1 MANTFKLK
9 TDTAVGT
16 TLTTVYTVPS
26 SPATT
31 TIVIGCTLANIHA
44 SANLNADVQI
54 VTAASSG
61 ENGDDVYVIKGVPVP
76 NSSSLEII
84 EGKIVLETGDA
95 IKVRSDTASS
105 IDVAL
110 SVLEQT

>member
-1 MANTFKLK
+1 MANTFKLQ
-9 TDTAVGT
+9 TDTGVGT
-16 TLTTVYTVPS
+16 SLATTYTVPGS
-26 SPATT
+26 TT

-44 SANLNADVQI
+44 TANLNADVQI

>member
-16 TLTTVYTVPS
+16 TLTTVYTVPGS
-26 SPATT
+26 TT

>member
-9 TDTAVGT
+9 TDTGVGT
-16 TLTTVYTVPS
+16 SLATIYTVPGS
-26 SPATT
+26 TT

-44 SANLNADVQI
+44 SANTNCDVQI

-61 ENGDDVYVIKGVPVP
+61 ENGDDVYVIKNVPVP
-76 NSSSLEII
+76 YASSLEII
-84 EGKIVLETGDA
+84 EGKIVMQTCDA
-95 IKVRSDTASS
+95 IRVKSDTASS